1 MDKRTLVR
9 KDVTSLLLISGLR
22 QNQRKNCD
30 PQKFSKYFLFFFLNF
45 FLILKTHQKY
55 GSHKILFRDIN
66 MAIRLDGKQ
75 IAAEI
80 RGNLKEKVDEIRK
93 TVPDF
98 SPGLAIVQESF

>member
-1 MDKRTLVR
+1 
-9 KDVTSLLLISGLR
+9 
-22 QNQRKNCD
+22 
-30 PQKFSKYFLFFFLNF
+30 
-45 FLILKTHQKY
+45 
-55 GSHKILFRDIN
+55 

-98 SPGLAIVQESF
+98 SPGLAIVQESFLILNRRNFRRS